1 MIFIYPK
8 YINRR
13 ANGIYIPKSCYLQLT
28 DSLSLFQCNSIIVA
42 RLKIIRKEE
51 EKNLNLHDE
60 LDELDERVKS
70 HSILTFFL
78 RTLMFWMGALS
89 RLWFEESCLSLV
101 IG

>member
-1 MIFIYPK
+1 MHICIYIDI

-13 ANGIYIPKSCYLQLT
+13 ANGIYIPKSCSLQLT
-28 DSLSLFQCNSIIVA
+28 DSLSLFRCNSIIVA

-70 HSILTFFL
+70 HSILTVFFY
-78 RTLMFWMGALS
+78 
-89 RLWFEESCLSLV
+89 EP
-101 IG
+101 

>member
-1 MIFIYPK
+1 MYLYK
-8 YINRR
+8 YIYIAYRR

-70 HSILTFFL
+70 HSILTFFFTNPDVL
-78 RTLMFWMGALS
+78 DGS
-89 RLWFEESCLSLV
+89 
-101 IG
+101 II